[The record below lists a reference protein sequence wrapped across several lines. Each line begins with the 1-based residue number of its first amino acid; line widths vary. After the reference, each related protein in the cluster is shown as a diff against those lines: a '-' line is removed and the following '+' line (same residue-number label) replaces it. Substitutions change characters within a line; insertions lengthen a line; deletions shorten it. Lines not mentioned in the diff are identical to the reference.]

1 MAKVLISDK
10 LSQDSVKVFEERGVD
25 VDFKPGLSSD
35 DLMDII
41 GQYDGLA
48 VRSATK
54 VTAAVLEAAVNLKL
68 VGRAGIGVDNIDLD
82 AASKNG
88 IIVMNT
94 PFGNT
99 TTTAEHAIAMLM
111 SLARQIP
118 AANLSTQAG
127 KWEKNRFMGVE
138 ITGKTLGVIGCG
150 NIGAIVA
157 DRAKGLKMRVVV
169 YDPFLSEERANA
181 IGAEK
186 VDLEALYARADFITV
201 HTPLVEATRN
211 LIDKSAINKMR
222 DGVRII
228 NCARG
233 GIVNEIDLREA
244 LESGKVAGA
253 AFDVFVDEPAEKNPL
268 FGHQEFIATPHLGA
282 ATTEAQ
288 EIVSVQVAE
297 QMADYLLT
305 GSVQNAINA
314 PSVSAEDAPR
324 LQPYMRLAEELGSF
338 AGQLTETGLTAVTM
352 EFYGAVTQ
360 LNTKPLVSCALHGLL
375 KPLLENVNMVSA
387 PIIAKDRGIDVGV
400 VSHENP
406 GDYDNLVRVIV
417 KTERRERTVSGTLF
431 SGNRGRVVAIN
442 QIPIEA
448 ELGEHMLYIAN
459 DDRPGVI
466 GEIGGA
472 LGKVGVNIAT
482 FHLGRVDAGKEA
494 IALIQVDDAVSFET
508 LESIRKL
515 TNITQVKPLRF

>member
-1 MAKVLISDK
+1 
-10 LSQDSVKVFEERGVD
+10 
-25 VDFKPGLSSD
+25 
-35 DLMDII
+35 
-41 GQYDGLA
+41 
-48 VRSATK
+48 
-54 VTAAVLEAAVNLKL
+54 
-68 VGRAGIGVDNIDLD
+68 
-82 AASKNG
+82 
-88 IIVMNT
+88 
-94 PFGNT
+94 
-99 TTTAEHAIAMLM
+99 MLM

-338 AGQLTETGLTAVTM
+338 AGQLTETGLTAVTI